1 MANDKLTRRQKQIL
15 DFIREQSDANGY
27 PPTVREIGTALGL
40 SSSATVH
47 AHISA
52 LEAKGYLRRDASKSR
67 GISLMGDAVPSDRTT
82 PKAPETPS
90 EAIPRGTVS
99 LPLVGRVAAGM
110 PILAEQ
116 NIEESLILPSEIVGD
131 SSSFLLKVKG
141 ESMVEAGI
149 LDGDFVVVREQADA
163 RNGDIVVALM
173 DDEATVKTF
182 YRENGRIRLQPENAT
197 IAPLYPDPSSLSI
210 VGRVVALFRSM

>member
-27 PPTVREIGTALGL
+27 PPTVREIGNALGL

-67 GISLMGDAVPSDRTT
+67 GLSLTGAVSSSGSTPEDA
-82 PKAPETPS
+82 ETPS

-99 LPLVGRVAAGM
+99 LPLVGRVAAGT
-110 PILAEQ
+110 PLLAEQ
-116 NIEESLILPSEIVGD
+116 NIEENLILPSDIVGD

-149 LDGDFVVVREQADA
+149 LDGDIVVVREQPDA
-163 RNGDIVVALM
+163 RDGDIVVALM

-182 YRENGRIRLQPENAT
+182 YREDGRIRLQPENAT
-197 IAPLYPDPSSLSI
+197 IAPLYPDPSALSI
-210 VGRVVALFRSM
+210 IGRVVALFRSM